1 MSKYGKPGSSLRA
14 FRDYLEETKIIG
26 LEFDS
31 NVLFE
36 ENKINTYYF
45 DQNEISSLDNFP
57 NEYLGNVDVLIDD
70 GLHSIVANINSIY
83 FAEKMLKKGGYLV
96 IEDINKYAEEL
107 YQLTLFV
114 ASKTFEVNL
123 YTNNSCFVAVL
134 KKN

>member
-1 MSKYGKPGSSLRA
+1 
-14 FRDYLEETKIIG
+14 
-26 LEFDS
+26 
-31 NVLFE
+31 
-36 ENKINTYYF
+36 
-45 DQNEISSLDNFP
+45 
-57 NEYLGNVDVLIDD
+57 
-70 GLHSIVANINSIY
+70 
-83 FAEKMLKKGGYLV
+83 MLNKGGYLV

>member
-1 MSKYGKPGSSLRA
+1 MEINPEITAITPNGWCTLGA
-14 FRDYLEETKIIG
+14 HG
-26 LEFDS
+26 LA
-31 NVLFE
+31 L
-36 ENKINTYYF
+36 YYF